1 MLLKCRKCGSEEIIK
16 NGKVFGWQRY
26 RCKNCGFQFTK
37 TSPAGKPVQ
46 IKLIV
51 HELFMA
57 GLSMREIAYIVG
69 VTPQSV
75 SRWIRKWHT
84 AYLNDVGNKESI
96 FSANSENLVDTLGLK
111 KKDRLLTSSFELPS
125 GAKFNM
131 VITLPN
137 NPQKH

>member
-1 MLLKCRKCGSEEIIK
+1 MEFKCIKCGSNIIIK

-26 RCKNCGFQFTK
+26 KCKSCGYQFTK

-46 IKLIV
+46 IKLIT

-84 AYLNDVGNKESI
+84 AYLHDVGNKESI
-96 FSANSENLVDTLGLK
+96 FSANSENLIDTLGLR
-111 KKDRLLTSSFELPS
+111 KKDKLLVSTFSLPS